1 MSTSTWT
8 MVVGGAAGIA
18 LAVFGAGMLV
28 TGRAPDATQR
38 AFRSVR
44 EAGLY
49 HLLFGL
55 GLAMVVFGTA
65 FGGGIVTMVATV
77 AAIRWSAWRWFGSVP
92 EGTGGCTTR
101 SSPRA
106 PAGAPLREKARV

>member
-8 MVVGGAAGIA
+8 MVVGGVAGMA

-28 TGRAPDATQR
+28 IGRAPDATQR

-55 GLAMVVFGTA
+55 GLALVVFGTA
-65 FGGGIVTMVATV
+65 FGGGLVTMVTTV
-77 AAIRWSAWRWFGSVP
+77 AAILLVGVAVVRFRPRGHRK
-92 EGTGGCTTR
+92 TR
-101 SSPRA
+101 TH
-106 PAGAPLREKARV
+106 

>member
-55 GLAMVVFGTA
+55 GLAMVVLGTA

-77 AAIRWSAWRWFGSVP
+77 AAIALVGVAVVRFR
-92 EGTGGCTTR
+92 
-101 SSPRA
+101 PR
-106 PAGAPLREKARV
+106 GHRRVHH